1 MPRLNYILVRPG
13 HREDVS
19 RAVVALAWYERQRW
33 AANMAQA
40 EHNAR
45 PGRVPD
51 PPKAD
56 QMGRG

>member
-1 MPRLNYILVRPG
+1 MTLNHHPIRPG
-13 HREDVS
+13 HPEDVS
-19 RAVVALAWYERQRW
+19 RAVEALAGYERRWW